1 MSAKRPPTAEPLRS
15 KNCRAAGIVLLL
27 GVALLAPP
35 VSRSSRAGSGSADD
49 SRRPFVLEPESAREC
64 DLDAIASASTAADDP
79 ASRILLGLSAYAC
92 GDSARAVDLLAPRGD
107 READLEDWRLFA
119 LAEASADLGEG
130 LIATRA
136 VEELLLEHPAS
147 PLRHQA
153 YVRGA
158 LVARES
164 GEVERA
170 LSLARASRAASF
182 PPALR
187 TQLDVLAW
195 EAAVEL
201 GRAIDIQEESRY
213 LLLNSPIDAFELD
226 VDQALAGPDGE
237 IAWSEQFEPAELL
250 HRASLLIDSDLR
262 DEALV
267 ALDALPEAHRGLDWR
282 LLKARA
288 LTEDRQGA
296 EALELLNEARAVDV
310 SSGLDIHWLRAMAA
324 FDAATARQGRTNL
337 SSSQRSQMRLLA
349 RGHLRAIVNRGGD
362 SAQAVQALER
372 LFEELADGEHFE
384 EVLSIL
390 ARLKAIDPGDY
401 SGARY
406 LFGLGWNQ
414 YERRNYSGA
423 IGYWRELIDLYPDS
437 KRARAGKYWSA
448 RAHEAIAN
456 RPRANTLYE
465 QIASAATIDYYSKYA
480 LERLGREEE
489 ARVAGRGNAEPWPRD
504 PSLSRAELLSDAGLD
519 ALGLEEA
526 QLLEDVAERRA
537 SLALKARILARQGRR
552 RDSIQHLWRAFPS
565 LGSSEQSRVPE
576 DALRMYYPL
585 DFHDIIKQSARD
597 ASIPPS
603 LLFAMI
609 RQESAFDVSARSW
622 AGARGLMQVMPATAR
637 ELAQRLGLPYSVD
650 RLNDPAY
657 SVKLGSS
664 YFRQVLDMFDGEI
677 ELALAGYNAGPYRIR
692 KLVRN
697 AGSTIELDRF
707 MEGLPI
713 EESKTY
719 VRRVVLFSN
728 SYARLYPE
736 LG

>member
-1 MSAKRPPTAEPLRS
+1 
-15 KNCRAAGIVLLL
+15 
-27 GVALLAPP
+27 
-35 VSRSSRAGSGSADD
+35 
-49 SRRPFVLEPESAREC
+49 
-64 DLDAIASASTAADDP
+64 
-79 ASRILLGLSAYAC
+79 
-92 GDSARAVDLLAPRGD
+92 
-107 READLEDWRLFA
+107 
-119 LAEASADLGEG
+119 
-130 LIATRA
+130 
-136 VEELLLEHPAS
+136 
-147 PLRHQA
+147 
-153 YVRGA
+153 
-158 LVARES
+158 LVAQES
-164 GEVERA
+164 GELERA
-170 LSLARASRAASF
+170 LSLARASRASNF
-182 PPALR
+182 PEDLR
-187 TQLDVLAW
+187 TKLDVLAW
-195 EAAVEL
+195 EVATEL
-201 GRAIDIQEESRY
+201 GRAVDIRDESLY

-226 VDQALAGPDGE
+226 VEELIVGSDGE
-237 IAWSEQFEPAELL
+237 IDWNEYYEPAELL

-262 DEALV
+262 DEAFAV
-267 ALDALPEAHRGLDWR
+267 LDALSEGERDLDWR

-288 LTEDRQGA
+288 LIEDRRGV
-296 EALELLNEARAVDV
+296 EALELLGEAKA
-310 SSGLDIHWLRAMAA
+310 LDISSRLDIDWLRAMAA
-324 FDAATARQGRTNL
+324 FDAATARQGRQNL
-337 SSSQRSQMRLLA
+337 PSSQRSEMRSHGRA
-349 RGHLRAIVNRGGD
+349 HLRAIVNRGGD

-384 EVLSIL
+384 EVLTIL
-390 ARLKAIDPGDY
+390 TRLKAVDPGDY

-423 IGYWRELIDLYPDS
+423 IGYWRELIELYPDS
-437 KRARAGKYWSA
+437 KRARAGRYWSA
-448 RAHEAIAN
+448 RAHESLAN
-456 RPRANTLYE
+456 QPRARTLYE
-465 QIASAATIDYYSKYA
+465 QVTSAATTDYYSKYA
-480 LERLGREEE
+480 LARLGREEE
-489 ARVAGRGNAEPWPRD
+489 ARTASLGNIEPWPRD

-526 QLLEDVAERRA
+526 QLLDDVAERRA

-565 LGSSEQSRVPE
+565 LGSSEQSEVPQE
-576 DALRMYYPL
+576 ALRMYYPL
-585 DFHDIIKQSARD
+585 DFHDIVKQSARD
-597 ASIPPS
+597 AGIPPT

-650 RLNDPAY
+650 RLSDPAY

-728 SYARLYPE
+728 SYASLYPE